1 MFKAL
6 MLRQENEKVTAQVE
20 MLEEAQLPPGDV
32 LVEVE
37 WSTLNYK
44 DGLVLNGLG
53 KLVREYPHIPGID
66 FAGTVRESS
75 DPRYRPGDKVVL
87 TGWHVGER
95 HWGGY
100 AELARVKADWLV
112 PLPSNLTTRQAMT
125 IGTAGFTAM
134 LAIIE
139 LERRGVRPGDGE
151 VLVTGASGGVGSIA
165 VAALAD
171 LGYAV
176 AASTG
181 RPEQE
186 DYLKSLGAQKIVDR
200 GELAEPGTRPLES
213 ERWAG
218 CIDSVGGTTLARVLA
233 QTRYGGTVAAVG
245 LAGGNKL
252 ETTVLPF
259 ILRAVTLAGID
270 SVLCPY
276 ERRVEAWRR
285 LATDLRLNKLDAMT
299 QVARLEDL
307 PELGR
312 AILKGQVRGR
322 TIISPT

>member
-6 MLRQENEKVTAQVE
+6 MLRQEDDRVTGQIE
-20 MLEEAQLPPGDV
+20 TIDESQLPAGDV
-32 LVEVE
+32 TVEVE

-53 KLVREYPHIPGID
+53 KLVREYPHVPGID
-66 FAGTVRESS
+66 FAGTVKDSADERFN
-75 DPRYRPGDKVVL
+75 PGDKVVL

-100 AELARVKADWLV
+100 AQFARVKADWLV
-112 PLPSNLTTRQAMT
+112 PLPDGLTTKQAMT

-134 LAIIE
+134 LGIME
-139 LERRGVRPGDGE
+139 LEQRGLRQDSGE
-151 VLVTGASGGVGSIA
+151 VLITGASGGVGSVA

-171 LGYAV
+171 MGYMV

-181 RPEQE
+181 RAEQRE
-186 DYLKSLGAQKIVDR
+186 YLRKLGAHVIVDR
-200 GELAEPGTRPLES
+200 AELSEPGTRPLES

-218 CIDSVGGTTLARVLA
+218 CIDSVGGTTLARALA
-233 QTRYGGTVAAVG
+233 QMKYGATVASVG

-252 ETTVLPF
+252 DTTVLPF
-259 ILRAVTLAGID
+259 ILRGVALIGID

-276 ERRVEAWRR
+276 ERRVEAWKR
-285 LATDLRLNKLDAMT
+285 LATRLDISKLDAMT
-299 QVARLEDL
+299 EEVGLEDL
-307 PELGR
+307 PELGK

-322 TIISPT
+322 VVVGLK